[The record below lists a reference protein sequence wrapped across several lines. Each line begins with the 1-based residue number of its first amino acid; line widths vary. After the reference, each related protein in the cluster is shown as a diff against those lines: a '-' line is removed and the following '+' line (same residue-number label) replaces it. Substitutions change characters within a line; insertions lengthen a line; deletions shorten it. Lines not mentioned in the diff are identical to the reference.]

1 MNTGGGR
8 IYHAGDPGTR
18 IIGTVMK
25 KLVVLS
31 GAGMSA
37 ESGLRTFREMGGL
50 WEQYDVYEVASPVAW
65 QRDRELVL
73 RFYNERRKQLL
84 EASPNA
90 GHLGLVELEKYFEVW
105 IVTQN
110 IDDLHERAGSSRILH
125 LHGEIRKA
133 RSTADPNLVYDID
146 GWKLEE
152 GDLCEKG
159 SQLRPHV
166 VWFGEAVPAIE
177 EAARVVS
184 NADIFL
190 IIGTS
195 MNVYPAAGLIN
206 YVPESAPIYV
216 IDPNEIAISGH
227 PRGFKEGRK
236 LSF

>member
-1 MNTGGGR
+1 MNR
-8 IYHAGDPGTR
+8 N
-18 IIGTVMK
+18 VMK
-25 KLVVLS
+25 RIVVLS

-50 WEQYDVYEVASPVAW
+50 WEEYDVYEVASPGGW
-65 QRDRELVL
+65 QRDRALVL

-84 EASPNA
+84 EALPNA
-90 GHLGLVELEKYFEVW
+90 GHLGLVELEKYFDVR

-110 IDDLHERAGSSRILH
+110 IDDLHERAGSSHILH
-125 LHGEIRKA
+125 LHGELRKC
-133 RSTADPNLVYDID
+133 RSTLDPELVYDID

-184 NADIFL
+184 SAEIFVV
-190 IIGTS
+190 IGTS

-206 YVPESAPIYV
+206 YVPETAPIYV
-216 IDPNEIAISGH
+216 IDPNEIAIAGH
-227 PRGFKEGRK
+227 PRIRVIRKSAGEGVRLLMEELK
-236 LSF
+236 NE

>member
-1 MNTGGGR
+1 
-8 IYHAGDPGTR
+8 
-18 IIGTVMK
+18 MK

-50 WEQYDVYEVASPVAW
+50 WEEHNVYEVASPQGW
-65 QRDRELVL
+65 HRDRAMVL

-84 EASPNA
+84 EVSPNQ
-90 GHLGLVELEKYFEVW
+90 GHLGLVELEQYFEVR

-110 IDDLHERAGSSRILH
+110 VDDLHERAGSSRVLH
-125 LHGEIRKA
+125 LHGELRKA
-133 RSTADPNLVYDID
+133 RSTADPDLIYDIE

-152 GDLCEKG
+152 GDLCELG

-166 VWFGEAVPAIE
+166 VWFGESVPAIE

-184 NADIFL
+184 EADIFV

-195 MNVYPAAGLIN
+195 MNVYPAAGLIS
-206 YVPESAPIYV
+206 YVPGTTPIYI
-216 IDPNEIAISGH
+216 IDPNEVPVAGY
-227 PRGFKEGRK
+227 PRIHVIQKGAGEGVRQLIEEIK
-236 LSF
+236 DV

>member
-1 MNTGGGR
+1 
-8 IYHAGDPGTR
+8 
-18 IIGTVMK
+18 MK

-50 WEQYDVYEVASPVAW
+50 WEEYDVYQVASPGGW
-65 QRDRELVL
+65 EKDRELVL

-84 EASPNA
+84 VTFPNR
-90 GHLGLVELEKYFEVW
+90 GHIALAEMEKDFDVS

-110 IDDLHERAGSSRILH
+110 VDDLHERAGSKKILH
-125 LHGEIRKA
+125 LHGELRKSQ
-133 RSTADPNLVYDID
+133 STLDPGLVYDIE
-146 GWKLEE
+146 GWELNA

-177 EAARVVS
+177 EAAVLVAA
-184 NADIFL
+184 ADIL
-190 IIGTS
+190 VIIGTS

-206 YVPESAPIYV
+206 YVSPGVPIYLV
-216 IDPNEIAISGH
+216 DPNEVTIAGSSRITVIQKGA
-227 PRGFKEGRK
+227 GEGVDELIK
-236 LSF
+236 ILKSE

>member
-1 MNTGGGR
+1 
-8 IYHAGDPGTR
+8 
-18 IIGTVMK
+18 MK
-25 KLVVLS
+25 KVVVLS

-50 WEQYDVYEVASPVAW
+50 WEEYDVYEVASPRGW
-65 QRDRELVL
+65 ERDRSLVL

-84 EASPNA
+84 EALPNA
-90 GHLGLVELEKYFEVW
+90 GHLALAELEKYYDVR

-110 IDDLHERAGSSRILH
+110 IDDLHERAGSSHILH
-125 LHGEIRKA
+125 LHGELRKS
-133 RSTADPNLVYDID
+133 RSTADPGLIYDIE
-146 GWKLEE
+146 GWRLEE

-184 NADIFL
+184 TAEIFV

-206 YVPESAPIYV
+206 YVPETAPIYI
-216 IDPNEIAISGH
+216 IDPNEISLAGH
-227 PRGFKEGRK
+227 PRIRVIQKTAGEGVPILLEELK
-236 LSF
+236 HA

>member
-1 MNTGGGR
+1 M
-8 IYHAGDPGTR
+8 
-18 IIGTVMK
+18 MK

-50 WEQYDVYEVASPVAW
+50 WEEYDVYEVASPGGW
-65 QRDRELVL
+65 QNDRSLVL

-84 EASPNA
+84 EALPNA
-90 GHLGLVELEKYFEVW
+90 GHIALVKLEKYFDVR

-110 IDDLHERAGSSRILH
+110 IDDLHERAGSSHVLH
-125 LHGEIRKA
+125 LHGEIRKS
-133 RSTADPNLVYDID
+133 RSTADPDLIYDID
-146 GWKLEE
+146 GWELAE

-166 VWFGEAVPAIE
+166 VWFGEAVPAFE
-177 EAARVVS
+177 EAAREVS
-184 NADIFL
+184 TAEIFV

-206 YVPESAPIYV
+206 YVPGDAPIYI
-216 IDPNEIAISGH
+216 IDPNEVPLATH
-227 PRGFKEGRK
+227 PRIRIIQKTAGEGVQF
-236 LSF
+236 LMEELTND

>member
-1 MNTGGGR
+1 
-8 IYHAGDPGTR
+8 
-18 IIGTVMK
+18 MK
-25 KLVVLS
+25 KLVVLT

-50 WEQYDVYEVASPVAW
+50 WEEHDVTEVASPGGW
-65 QRDRELVL
+65 HRDRALVL

-84 EASPNA
+84 ETKPNR
-90 GHLGLVELEKYFEVW
+90 GHLGLVELEQYFEVW

-110 IDDLHERAGSSRILH
+110 VDDLHERAGSSRILH
-125 LHGEIRKA
+125 LHGELRKS
-133 RSTADPNLVYDID
+133 RSTADPNLVYVIE
-146 GWKLEE
+146 GWKLNE

-184 NADIFL
+184 EADIFV

-206 YVPESAPIYV
+206 YVSGSAPIYV
-216 IDPNEIAISGH
+216 IDPNEVSIAGH
-227 PRGFKEGRK
+227 SQIRVIQKSAGEGVQLLMQEIRNE
-236 LSF
+236 

>member
-1 MNTGGGR
+1 
-8 IYHAGDPGTR
+8 
-18 IIGTVMK
+18 MK

-50 WEQYDVYEVASPVAW
+50 WEEYDVYEVASPGGW
-65 QRDRELVL
+65 QSDRSLVL
-73 RFYNERRKQLL
+73 RFYNERRKLLL
-84 EASPNA
+84 EAAPNA
-90 GHLGLVELEKYFEVW
+90 GHLALVELEKYFDVW

-110 IDDLHERAGSSRILH
+110 IDDLHERAGSSNILH
-125 LHGEIRKA
+125 LHGELRKS
-133 RSTADPNLVYDID
+133 RSTADPSLVYDID

-184 NADIFL
+184 SAEIFV

-206 YVPESAPIYV
+206 YVPETAPVYV
-216 IDPNEIAISGH
+216 IDPNEIAVAGH
-227 PRGFKEGRK
+227 PRIRIIQKNAGEGVPILMEELRNIQDNV
-236 LSF
+236 

>member
-1 MNTGGGR
+1 
-8 IYHAGDPGTR
+8 
-18 IIGTVMK
+18 MK
-25 KLVVLS
+25 NLVVLS

-50 WEQYDVYEVASPVAW
+50 WEEYDVYEVASPGGW
-65 QRDRELVL
+65 QSDRNLVL

-84 EASPNA
+84 EAEPNA
-90 GHLGLVELEKYFEVW
+90 GHLGLVELEKHFDVL

-125 LHGEIRKA
+125 LHGELRKS
-133 RSTADPNLVYDID
+133 RSTVDPELVYDIE

-166 VWFGEAVPAIE
+166 VWFGESVPAIE
-177 EAARVVS
+177 EAAKVVS
-184 NADIFL
+184 EADVFV

-206 YVPESAPIYV
+206 YVPDTTPIYI
-216 IDPNEIAISGH
+216 IDPNEVYIAGNSRINVIQKSAG
-227 PRGFKEGRK
+227 EGVRQ
-236 LSF
+236 LMEELGNE

>member
-1 MNTGGGR
+1 
-8 IYHAGDPGTR
+8 
-18 IIGTVMK
+18 MK
-25 KLVVLS
+25 NLVVLS

-50 WEQYDVYEVASPVAW
+50 WEEYDVYEVASPGGW
-65 QRDRELVL
+65 QSDRNLVL

-84 EASPNA
+84 EAEPNA
-90 GHLGLVELEKYFEVW
+90 GHLGLVELEKHFDVL

-125 LHGEIRKA
+125 LHGELRKS
-133 RSTADPNLVYDID
+133 RSTVDPELVYDIE

-166 VWFGEAVPAIE
+166 VWFGESVPAIE
-177 EAARVVS
+177 EAAKVVS
-184 NADIFL
+184 EADIFV

-206 YVPESAPIYV
+206 YVPDTTPIYI
-216 IDPNEIAISGH
+216 IDPNEVYIAGNSRINVIQKSAG
-227 PRGFKEGRK
+227 EGVRQ
-236 LSF
+236 LMEELRNE

>member
-1 MNTGGGR
+1 
-8 IYHAGDPGTR
+8 
-18 IIGTVMK
+18 MK
-25 KLVVLS
+25 KLVVLT

-50 WEQYDVYEVASPVAW
+50 WEEHDVYEVASPGGW
-65 QRDRELVL
+65 HSDRALVL

-84 EASPNA
+84 DTSPNK
-90 GHLGLVELEKYFEVW
+90 GHLDLVMLEQYFEVW

-110 IDDLHERAGSSRILH
+110 VDDLHERAGSNRILH
-125 LHGEIRKA
+125 LHGELRKS
-133 RSTADPNLVYDID
+133 RSTVDPDLVYDIE
-146 GWKLEE
+146 GWKLDE

-184 NADIFL
+184 EADIFV

-206 YVPESAPIYV
+206 YVPAAAPIYV
-216 IDPNEIAISGH
+216 IDPNEVSIGGH
-227 PRGFKEGRK
+227 PQIRVIQKSAGEGVQLLMEEIRNE
-236 LSF
+236 

>member
-1 MNTGGGR
+1 
-8 IYHAGDPGTR
+8 
-18 IIGTVMK
+18 MK
-25 KLVVLS
+25 KLVVLT

-50 WEQYDVYEVASPVAW
+50 WEEHDVYEVASPGGW
-65 QRDRELVL
+65 HSDRALVL

-84 EASPNA
+84 ETKPNR
-90 GHLGLVELEKYFEVW
+90 GHLGLVELEQYFEVW

-110 IDDLHERAGSSRILH
+110 VDDLHERAGSGRILH
-125 LHGEIRKA
+125 LHGELRKS
-133 RSTADPNLVYDID
+133 RSTEDPDLVYDIE
-146 GWKLEE
+146 GWKLDE

-184 NADIFL
+184 EADIFV

-206 YVPESAPIYV
+206 YVPTTAPIYV
-216 IDPNEIAISGH
+216 IDPNEVSIAGH
-227 PRGFKEGRK
+227 ARIRVIQKSAGEGVQLLMEEIK
-236 LSF
+236 NE